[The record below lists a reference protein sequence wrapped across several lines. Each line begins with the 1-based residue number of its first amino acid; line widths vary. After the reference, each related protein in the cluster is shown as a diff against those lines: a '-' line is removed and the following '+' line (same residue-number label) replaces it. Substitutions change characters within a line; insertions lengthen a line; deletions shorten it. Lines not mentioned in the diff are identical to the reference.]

1 MAERVVGLALDDRV
15 LRGVELRPA
24 SRLRRRGPEVVRA
37 GELEMPVGVVDHG
50 EILDVEAFSRHIKD
64 LWKRAGFRS
73 KQLAIGIDAR
83 SAVIRRATLPA
94 LAPTELRQAAA
105 YEISDLL
112 SYPLDDALVSFQEVG
127 RTTGEDGESV
137 HALTLAI
144 RQQTLVDVHGA
155 IRGAGLRV
163 AHSQLTQSALVAA
176 INEQGLCPDDTVGLI
191 VDVSQD
197 VTNVVLHDNDGLL
210 LSRVV
215 TAGVGTES
223 SLSDQLQVE
232 LDILSGYGNSSGD
245 PAATTAGSAG
255 LTTLMQGIRRTVDY
269 YRSEIDDRPIDRV
282 VLCGE
287 QSSAAGLAQGIAE
300 SFPEADVL
308 RHERPSVGEEGSEYD
323 DSYAVALAA
332 TGPAAKRRFDL
343 VPTVHREQ
351 RATRARVAVGV
362 VGALAIAPLL
372 YADIEDRQGI
382 ADEQAQIALGVERR
396 VDTLRLELE
405 AFDDQLSVESLA
417 RRQTARVEDLL
428 AAEYPVATA
437 LRQLAEAMPAD
448 TFLISARVQRAAPGE
463 TSTGYDGP
471 APLAMLTL
479 TGVAPDIDGV
489 GRWVEAAET
498 VPLLDGIWLAQSAI
512 GPFDA
517 TERVGA
523 VFTVDAVLV
532 APTFPD
538 DTEADG

>member
-24 SRLRRRGPEVVRA
+24 SRLRRRGAGVLRT
-37 GELEMPVGVVDHG
+37 GELELPVGVVDHG
-50 EILDVEAFSRHIKD
+50 EILDVEAFSRHLKD
-64 LWKRAGFRS
+64 LWKRAGFAS

-105 YEISDLL
+105 YEIGDLL

-127 RTTGEDGESV
+127 RTAGEGGESV

-144 RQQTLVDVHGA
+144 RQQTLVDIHAA

-163 AHSQLTQSALVAA
+163 AHTQLTQSALVAA
-176 INEQGLCPDDTVGLI
+176 INKQGPCPDDTVGLI
-191 VDVSQD
+191 VDVAQD
-197 VTNVVLHDNDGLL
+197 VTNVVVHDNDGLL

-232 LDILSGYGNSSGD
+232 LDILSGYGNSPGD
-245 PAATTAGSAG
+245 AASTTAGSAG

-269 YRSEIDDRPIDRV
+269 YRSEIDDRSIERV

-287 QSSAAGLAQGIAE
+287 QSTAAGLAQGIAE
-300 SFPEADVL
+300 SFPQADVL
-308 RHERPSVGEEGSEYD
+308 RHERPSAGEQGNEYD

-332 TGPAAKRRFDL
+332 TGPAAERRFDL
-343 VPTVHREQ
+343 VPTAHREQ

-362 VGALAIAPLL
+362 VAALAIAPLL
-372 YADIEDRQGI
+372 YADIEDRRGI

-396 VDTLRLELE
+396 VDTLRIELE
-405 AFDDQLSVESLA
+405 AFDDQLSVEGLA

-428 AAEYPVATA
+428 AEEFPVAAA
-437 LRQLAEAMPAD
+437 LRRLAEAMPAD
-448 TFLISARVQRAAPGE
+448 TFLISARVQRAAVGE

-471 APLAMLTL
+471 SPLAMLTL
-479 TGVAPDIDGV
+479 TGVAPDLDGV
-489 GRWVEAAET
+489 GRWLEAAET
-498 VPLLDGIWLAQSAI
+498 VPVLDGIWLAQSAI

-532 APTFPD
+532 APTVPD
-538 DTEADG
+538 DPEVDG